1 MAAALCVAP
10 SRMEHEMDEEEEEVA
25 VALGKT
31 TEKGERGRVLLPGMV
46 EGEGQTNEGPPGA
59 PTEVGGSKG
68 EENVLLSCE
77 TQGAGSRKAPS

>member
-1 MAAALCVAP
+1 
-10 SRMEHEMDEEEEEVA
+10 
-25 VALGKT
+25 
-31 TEKGERGRVLLPGMV
+31 MV